1 MVSVMTMPAI
11 FVGSTTRIYTLTCE
25 TDEVQMMMAI
35 HLAAMVM
42 MRDRRHEQHYECS
55 HTHQYFRDPRLHNST
70 KIVIF
75 REFPWQR

>member
-1 MVSVMTMPAI
+1 MVSVMTLSAI
-11 FVGSTTRIYTLTCE
+11 IVGNTTRIYTLTRE

-42 MRDRRHEQHYECS
+42 MRDRRHEQHHECR
-55 HTHQYFRDPRLHNST
+55 HAHQYFRNPRLHNSA

-75 REFPWQR
+75 REFPWQG